1 MMEREEAPAAAGGE
15 GQEVAVEEGAG
26 ASGNADAAREE
37 DALKD
42 FMSEDEGGGGEAG
55 GGGGGGEGL
64 AGEGE
69 GEGGGGGGEVQ
80 GGGAAEDGM
89 GDAGGEANKEAEEKK
104 MFSQLRDQLAGI
116 TGPPAGIVGK
126 DAGDMDLVRVV
137 GILEALQNVQDLIEV
152 SDIVLSGSKDDE
164 TLSLGMLVRQLRK
177 ISDMDVSQKAGLIY
191 ETFSEKVR
199 DDWERRQAEM
209 AKKRKRETDKEEK
222 RKAQKEKKSRKANMD
237 AIVSRREME
246 DEEARKEKAARKQK
260 RKNEAKK
267 ANTDASSPS
276 KSKSKEAGKEKKKKK
291 KKVRKAPS
299 SDDEPPSDVEEEEEE
314 EEAVDNSFQE
324 KTDAIEKD
332 VLIMI
337 KELSASGALTA
348 FTMREFKE
356 DLMNKYGHSAETLA
370 ERKDWLKRT
379 IVDQVQK
386 ASE

>member
-1 MMEREEAPAAAGGE
+1 MDN
-15 GQEVAVEEGAG
+15 AVEESAG
-26 ASGNADAAREE
+26 AASNADAAREE

-55 GGGGGGEGL
+55 GGGGGGGGGEEGV
-64 AGEGE
+64 
-69 GEGGGGGGEVQ
+69 GEGGGNNDEE
-80 GGGAAEDGM
+80 GGGAADNAM

-267 ANTDASSPS
+267 ASAEMSSPS

-314 EEAVDNSFQE
+314 AADNSFQE
-324 KTDAIEKD
+324 KTEAIEKD

>member
-1 MMEREEAPAAAGGE
+1 MDS
-15 GQEVAVEEGAG
+15 AVEESAG
-26 ASGNADAAREE
+26 AASNADAAREE

-55 GGGGGGEGL
+55 GGGGG
-64 AGEGE
+64 AGD
-69 GEGGGGGGEVQ
+69 GGGGEEGVGEAGGNNDEE
-80 GGGAAEDGM
+80 GGGAAEDAM
-89 GDAGGEANKEAEEKK
+89 GDAVGEANKEAEEKQ

-267 ANTDASSPS
+267 ASAEMSSPS
-276 KSKSKEAGKEKKKKK
+276 KSKSKEGGKEKKKKK

-324 KTDAIEKD
+324 KTEAIEKD